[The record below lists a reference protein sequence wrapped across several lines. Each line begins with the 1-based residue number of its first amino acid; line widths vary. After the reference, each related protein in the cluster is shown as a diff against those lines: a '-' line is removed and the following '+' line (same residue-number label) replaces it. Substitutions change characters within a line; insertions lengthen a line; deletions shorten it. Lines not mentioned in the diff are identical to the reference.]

1 MSLRLFAL
9 PLATRRCV
17 VLHLQTPSS
26 RLNFS
31 TSAPCAIADPRLKDI
46 GSVIQNDFA
55 ALREKYDVPKHP
67 IILAH
72 GLLGFDEMHLLG
84 NNVPGIQYWRGIREA
99 LSKAGIEVI
108 TATVPP
114 SGSLERRAQRLAETI
129 EEKAN
134 GKSVNIIA

>member
-1 MSLRLFAL
+1 MSFRLVTL
-9 PLATRRCV
+9 PNATRRCI
-17 VLHLQTPSS
+17 VLHFRNPPNH
-26 RLNFS
+26 LNFS
-31 TSAPCAIADPRLKDI
+31 SSASCAAADPRLKDI

-55 ALREKYDVPKHP
+55 ALRERYDVPKHP

-84 NNVPGIQYWRGIREA
+84 NNIPGIQYWRGIREA